1 MRPFCAMRICFGP
14 AIPAAELRIED
25 PKHKVSALRKM
36 KGRLKT
42 ELDGL
47 LVAHAFE
54 GTALPAPEEKP
65 ARPARKPAPAPEEPP
80 ALTLE
85 AEVPASPALDAAA
98 EPAPEQK
105 ETL

>member
-1 MRPFCAMRICFGP
+1 
-14 AIPAAELRIED
+14 
-25 PKHKVSALRKM
+25 M

-47 LVAHAFE
+47 LMAHAFE

-65 ARPARKPAPAPEEPP
+65 ARPARKPVPAPEETPAALPEETP

-85 AEVPASPALDAAA
+85 ADAPASPVLDAAA
-98 EPAPEQK
+98 EPAPEPK
-105 ETL
+105 EAL

>member
-1 MRPFCAMRICFGP
+1 
-14 AIPAAELRIED
+14 
-25 PKHKVSALRKM
+25 M

-47 LVAHAFE
+47 LMAHAFE

-65 ARPARKPAPAPEEPP
+65 ARPARKPASALEETPA

-85 AEVPASPALDAAA
+85 ADAPASPVLDAAA
-98 EPAPEQK
+98 EPAPEPK
-105 ETL
+105 EAL